1 MSVDELW
8 FQEGEERGEK
18 IKGLQGD
25 ISRGGAEPFQCAY
38 LLLVDTAGKLITV
51 SIYRVEVANKKHR
64 ARYLP
69 VALERHNSTVLCCC
83 LLKWQPE
90 MGWDEQVCCCSW
102 PGATNVGKVCTDQH
116 REAGE
121 KLVTVSLLTMRKIF
135 PNLS

>member
-1 MSVDELW
+1 MNSGSRREKNRERRSKDYREI
-8 FQEGEERGEK
+8 FPGEERNLFSVR
-18 IKGLQGD
+18 ICFL
-25 ISRGGAEPFQCAY
+25 
-38 LLLVDTAGKLITV
+38 LITV

-102 PGATNVGKVCTDQH
+102 PGAANVGKVCTDQH

-121 KLVTVSLLTMRKIF
+121 ELVTVSLLTMRKIF